1 MRVAAIAPRRRALG
15 FSLLEVLVALM
26 LLAGAA
32 LGGARLAA
40 RTYQQLQATQQRA
53 AALLLAQDHA
63 ERARMNPRGLQEGRY
78 ALGLDQPPPA
88 AAAPAADLAD
98 AAEAARR
105 VAALDQRN
113 LLTTAAAQLPQARA
127 QVKTTQDNGAQ
138 VLQVWLV
145 WWTAGAAAEDGL
157 GAANQ
162 ADCPAELGKPAPEQ
176 ACLFQRFAL

>member
-1 MRVAAIAPRRRALG
+1 MRAGTAPRCYALG

-40 RTYQQLQATQQRA
+40 RTYQQLQATQHRA
-53 AALLLAQDHA
+53 AALLIAQDHA
-63 ERARMNPRGLQEGRY
+63 ERARMNPRGVREGRY
-78 ALGLDQPPPA
+78 ALALDQAPQA

-105 VAALDQRN
+105 IAALDQRN
-113 LLTTAAAQLPQARA
+113 LLAAAAGELPQGRV
-127 QVKTTQDNGAQ
+127 QVKVTQDNGVQ
-138 VLQVWLV
+138 VLQIWLA
-145 WWTAGAAAEDGL
+145 WWNAGATAEDGL
-157 GAANQ
+157 APANQ
-162 ADCPAELGKPAPEQ
+162 TDCPAELGEPAAEQ